1 MLVMRLADLDPERTT
16 AELTTWAMA
25 FADGLEP
32 TGGGPAGGGPAVLLP
47 HHPHRPS

>member
-1 MLVMRLADLDPERTT
+1 MRLADLDPERAT

-32 TGGGPAGGGPAVLLP
+32 TGGGPAVLLP
-47 HHPHRPS
+47 HHPHRPR